1 MRVRDNVVVFFIFIW
16 NFDNCM
22 GRGVKVYLGSVEFGV
37 VCVLLGRIFI
47 KEEYMNLVSEKLES

>member
-1 MRVRDNVVVFFIFIW
+1 
-16 NFDNCM
+16 M

-37 VCVLLGRIFI
+37 VCVLLGWIFI